1 MNRVANTVMLT
12 DYEYEE
18 LKAEA
23 ADAASLRKKY
33 AALCM
38 AQEEASPVKRY
49 TQHGSGM
56 IATTLEG
63 KPAGDWV
70 QASDYDALRTRLPEG
85 LANKGPT
92 PRTDGV
98 LPSQSFIDE
107 TRLFDRHYYL
117 PLIDLARQ
125 LERELAEAKFRPIG
139 DNHHN
144 AVLCP
149 YCNPLVNGSA
159 AVSPP
164 LHKEKP

>member
-1 MNRVANTVMLT
+1 MNQ
-12 DYEYEE
+12 DQI
-18 LKAEA
+18 
-23 ADAASLRKKY
+23 DAAFSAWLNEPQGPHTAKEWNEQRLKLAFEAGVN
-33 AALCM
+33 AA
-38 AQEEASPVKRY
+38 
-49 TQHGSGM
+49 
-56 IATTLEG
+56 
-63 KPAGDWV
+63 
-70 QASDYDALRTRLPEG
+70 LPEG

-159 AVSPP
+159 AVSPRLGCEHVWHAGDQGCRKCGAP
-164 LHKEKP
+164 QP